1 MLHDVSKLYGLVR
14 FDLFHPRTNA
24 SAMLEESERIER
36 LRVANYIANTCAERE
51 RNMAARPANSS
62 DEYFEANY

>member
-1 MLHDVSKLYGLVR
+1 ML
-14 FDLFHPRTNA
+14 A
-24 SAMLEESERIER
+24 ESECIEG
-36 LRVANYIANTCAERE
+36 LREANYIANTFPERE